1 MNQII
6 VDETQSPSI
15 VEVITEGPQGGIIA
29 GSYGSF
35 MDTNIQELITA
46 NIAKAVTLNTSILA
60 NNVSVVDGTKV
71 TFAKAGVYSLT
82 FSLQLTNN
90 ENNVINTA
98 KVWLKYMGMDYPF
111 SATAIDVPAYRNS
124 KPGET
129 VCTVNFI
136 GEAQNDGDYIEVY
149 WTASSTQ
156 VKISTIPGTGTYP
169 AAPGVI
175 LTVSQVA

>member
-6 VDETQSPSI
+6 IDETQSPNI
-15 VEVITEGPQGGIIA
+15 IDIITEGPQGGIIA

-35 MDTNIQELITA
+35 LDTTTQSLVTSNS
-46 NIAKAVTLNTSILA
+46 AKAVTLNTTALA
-60 NNVSVVDGTKV
+60 NNVSIIEGSKV
-71 TFAKAGVYSLT
+71 TFAKAGVYSLN
-82 FSLQLTNN
+82 FSLQLTNE

-98 KVWLKYMGMDYPF
+98 KVWLKYMGTDYPF
-111 SATAIDVPAYRNS
+111 SATAIDIPAYRNS
-124 KPGET
+124 KAGET

-136 GEAQNDGDYIEVY
+136 GEAVSDNDYVEVY
-149 WTASSTQ
+149 WTANSTQ
-156 VKISTIPGTGTYP
+156 VKISTLAGNGIYP

>member
-6 VDETQSPSI
+6 IDETQSPSI

-35 MDTNIQELITA
+35 MDTTIQGLVTA
-46 NIAKAVTLNTSILA
+46 NSAKAIALNTTILG

-82 FSLQLTNN
+82 FSLQLTNS

-98 KVWLKYMGMDYPF
+98 KVWLKYMGTDYPF

-124 KPGET
+124 KAGET

-149 WTASSTQ
+149 WTANSTQ
-156 VKISTIPGTGTYP
+156 VNISTLAGNGIYP

-175 LTVSQVA
+175 LTASQVA

>member
-6 VDETQSPSI
+6 VDDSQTPRL
-15 VEVITEGPQGGIIA
+15 VEVVTQGPQGGILQA
-29 GSYGSF
+29 NYGSF
-35 MDTNIQELITA
+35 MDTTIQTPALA
-46 NIAKAVTLNTSILA
+46 NAAYPIGLNTSILA
-60 NNVSVVDGTKV
+60 NNVSIVDGNKV
-71 TFAKAGVYSLT
+71 TFAKTGIYSLT
-82 FSLQLTNN
+82 FSLQLTND

-98 KVWLKYMGMDYPF
+98 KIWLKYNGTDYPF
-111 SATAIDVPAYRNS
+111 SATAIDIPAYRNS

-136 GEAQNDGDYIEVY
+136 GRAQQEGDFVQLY
-149 WTASSTQ
+149 WTANSTL
-156 VKISTIPGTGTYP
+156 VHISTLVGNGIYP